1 MVQSIEQY
9 GDVLKVILKPT
20 KNFPEGSNYFYT
32 DASARELVEAHSWF
46 LEKCSSST
54 YVIRHDDSGTIR
66 FHVEYMQRLNDFG
79 LDVDHINRVGLD
91 NRACNLRLGT
101 HKQNLKN
108 SSCKGYNYIVKKSR
122 FRIRISFDDKNKDV
136 GMRLNEVDA
145 MKLFYTSSVKYYG
158 EFNYNFL
165 LDRKNDLDI
174 LDDELTCK
182 ITTEEATFRHVMR
195 YAKDNAWYVYRYG
208 LEDYFSSRGIQIPTF
223 ELDSQGYMIDT
234 ITKERLC
241 PFK

>member
-20 KNFPEGSNYFYT
+20 KNFPEGRNYFYCN
-32 DASARELVEAHSWF
+32 ASARELVDEYTWVLYNDRCCIYA
-46 LEKCSSST
+46 
-54 YVIRHDDSGTIR
+54 IRINCVGTTP
-66 FHVEYMQRLNDFG
+66 FHCAYAELYGIDNVKI
-79 LDVDHINRVGLD
+79 DHINGVGMD
-91 NRACNLRLGT
+91 NRDVNLNVVDFY
-101 HKQNLKN
+101 QNN
-108 SSCKGYNYIVKKSR
+108 RNRASKGYVYQSRDGKFVVKLTLDKTKKYIGTYSNEYDALKSAYR
-122 FRIRISFDDKNKDV
+122 SRH
-136 GMRLNEVDA
+136 EY
-145 MKLFYTSSVKYYG
+145 YTDYD
-158 EFNYNFL
+158 YNFL

-174 LDDELTCK
+174 LDDELTGK

-208 LEDYFSSRGIQIPTF
+208 LEEYFNSRGIQIPTF
-223 ELDSQGYMIDT
+223 ELDSKGYMIDT